1 MTQEVQRQMTRTRLT
16 EAEGRAALLDAA
28 TEIVTETGSP
38 NVTVRE
44 VAARAGINHGLVHR
58 YFGTKDTLIAAVIDE
73 IAARVARELTDDSG
87 EAVIAGDEAGTLARL
102 IGSAMVAGSND
113 IGDGDRPHPVAD
125 VLVER
130 CRTRSGLSEDA
141 ARVAAAQVVA
151 LTLGWRLNEP
161 FLVSACGLDDHD
173 VDDLRRELFRTCQ
186 RVVASMEEPARMVG

>member
-1 MTQEVQRQMTRTRLT
+1 MTRTRLT

-73 IAARVARELTDDSG
+73 IAARVARELTQDSG
-87 EAVIAGDEAGTLARL
+87 EAVVAGDEAGTLARL
-102 IGSAMVAGSND
+102 IGSAMVAGSTD
-113 IGDGDRPHPVAD
+113 IGSGERSHPVAD

-130 CRTRSGLSEDA
+130 CRDRAGLSDA
-141 ARVAAAQVVA
+141 DARVAAAQIVA

-161 FLVSACGLDDHD
+161 FLISACGLQDCD
-173 VDDLRRELFRTCQ
+173 VDELRRELFRTCQ
-186 RVVASMEEPARMVG
+186 RVVSSMDQPARLAG